1 MFKRKTNEEKYQA
14 FLKKI
19 KKAFVSLL
27 VSSYDIPDLKDKILV
42 NVENIDDLVDTALS
56 VRKPIYYIEQEDM
69 CDFIL
74 LHDDQ
79 ACIYTLKASSDKK
92 SRLENYLLEL
102 EESKKKKD
110 TKFLEDI
117 DKTMIIETGDG
128 NLFKVS
134 PIKGKEERE
143 RKRNIFDTIQLPKL
157 KRIKKEDK

>member
-27 VSSYDIPDLKDKILV
+27 VSSYDIPNLKDKILV

-117 DKTMIIETGDG
+117 DKTMEIY
-128 NLFKVS
+128 LRFLRL
-134 PIKGKEERE
+134 KEK
-143 RKRNIFDTIQLPKL
+143 RKENVNVISLIRFNFQN
-157 KRIKKEDK
+157 

>member
-27 VSSYDIPDLKDKILV
+27 VSSYDIPNLKDKILV